1 MSNNINTT
9 TNITA
14 AAPRPLDAKT
24 YIGPLQEFKNLSE
37 IYNGYL
43 FEGMRV
49 YNINSNIEWELI
61 YDNGSNSSIGVIDNG
76 NGTYWK
82 NISFGATPLFYKS
95 NGIWMNETSSSMT
108 CTTTE
113 VITLSAITFGN
124 IKKVQWTFQKS
135 GGADE
140 LTSNKETLTY
150 TFSAGTWIIK
160 FKIWDYFDNTLEYS
174 YSMVSTT
181 VGVLDVYSF
190 TVTPI
195 AGINENSSVTG
206 RNYNFIIET
215 TENIDI
221 SLIETFNIQYTTP
234 LLTNITVPLIS
245 SGALVSGVNLTNI
258 RKLEITNVID
268 FTNLLLNINTDF
280 NLTFKLYG
288 YTEITKTATYTSVP
302 KIVINTSTST
312 ISYDNT
318 TSVLSV
324 LINLV
329 SAYNSFSSVSGVIT
343 IGRNN
348 YNLVSNSNKL
358 TFTYSDLISLSPGTY
373 TCPVYLTQ
381 SVATGIGGIV
391 ETYVESTSLELLVAE
406 PTYAITISVK
416 DNLPEILSGPDYIEI
431 PTLYLYSGTTLLG
444 TYYPE
449 TGIEVLDLSNGVYN
463 AIAEKEYYI
472 TSEATYFT
480 VDSAADGFT
489 IELKPDREFIN
500 TIILNCNPG
509 ATCTVNY
516 DLLPDNKYEND
527 CNITYTISLGGSIIE
542 GPTTKTKS
550 TNPTTYNIYE
560 LDSSY
565 NGHTLEVIITSY
577 YLSDT
582 ISTTMTQEIGAYVPK
597 WGCLPEISDYTNK
610 QISDVTATYFTESYI
625 SSSFDLPVTSLP
637 QSLMFNTVFG
647 NIWGYA
653 WFAFPDTYPVFTH
666 YGDYGDNYF
675 HPIETLFYQDT
686 FSYGSA
692 TYNLYIVMGFMPSD
706 TIHFGSPLMNMDY
719 EVKYY

>member
-24 YIGPLQEFKNLSE
+24 YVGTGQEFATLSA

-49 YNINSNIEWELI
+49 YDINTNIEWELI
-61 YDNGSNSSIGVIDNG
+61 YNPLPDSDNLNVGIINNG

-95 NGIWMNETSSSMT
+95 NGIWINETSNNMT
-108 CTTTE
+108 CTATE

-124 IKKVQWTFQKS
+124 IKKVQWTFQRQ
-135 GGADE
+135 GGSSS
-140 LTSNKETLTY
+140 TSNKETLTY
-150 TFSAGTWIIK
+150 IFSAGTWIIK

-181 VGVLDVYSF
+181 VGVLDIYSF
-190 TVTPI
+190 TVTPV
-195 AGINENSSVTG
+195 AGINGNSSITG
-206 RNYNFIIET
+206 RNYNFVIET

-221 SLIETFNIQYTTP
+221 SLIETFNIQYTTI
-234 LLTNITVPLIS
+234 LSTNITVPLIS
-245 SGALVSGVNLTNI
+245 SGTLVSGVNLTNS

-268 FTNLLLNINTDF
+268 FTNLLLDINTNF
-280 NLTFKLYG
+280 NLTFKLYN

-302 KIVINTSTST
+302 KIVINTNTST

-318 TSVLSV
+318 TTELNVSIN
-324 LINLV
+324 LIN
-329 SAYNSFSSVSGVIT
+329 AYDNFSSVSGVVT
-343 IGRNN
+343 ISGNN

-358 TFTYSDLISLSPGTY
+358 TFTYSDLISLSSGTY

-406 PTYAITISVK
+406 PTYAITVSIK
-416 DNLPEILSGPDYIEI
+416 DNLPEILGGPDYIEI

-463 AIAEKEYYI
+463 AIAEKDYYI

-489 IELKPDREFIN
+489 ITLEPDREFTN

-516 DLLPDNKYEND
+516 DLLPDSKYEDD
-527 CNITYTISLGGSIIE
+527 CDITYTISLGGSIIE

-550 TNPTTYNIYE
+550 TNPTTYNTHE

-565 NGHTLEVIITSY
+565 NGHTLEVTITSY

-597 WGCLPEISDYTNK
+597 WGCLPEISDYANK
-610 QISDVTATYFTESYI
+610 QVSDVVATYFTESYI
-625 SSSFDLPVTSLP
+625 SSSSDLSVTTSP
-637 QSLMFNTVFG
+637 QLLLYQGVFG
-647 NIWGYA
+647 LIQEYM
-653 WFAFPDTYPVFTH
+653 WFAFPDTYSVFTE
-666 YGDYGDNYF
+666 YADYEENQF

-692 TYNLYIVMGFMPSD
+692 TYNLYISMGISCVEPYFGVPSF
-706 TIHFGSPLMNMDY
+706 TSNLK
-719 EVKYY
+719 VR